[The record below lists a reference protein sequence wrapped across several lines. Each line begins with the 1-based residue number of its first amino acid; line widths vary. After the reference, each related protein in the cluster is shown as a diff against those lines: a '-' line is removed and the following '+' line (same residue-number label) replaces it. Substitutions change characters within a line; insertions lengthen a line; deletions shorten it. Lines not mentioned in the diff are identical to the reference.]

1 MFPIINIFGFKV
13 ASYGLINLIAFA
25 VGIITACFRAKKYE
39 ISPEQEFLMLIH
51 ALIGVIVGGKL
62 LYLISRLG
70 EIWDYKAIIFKNMNN
85 FTAYMEG
92 GFVFYGGLIGG
103 LTAAFMYCRYYKK
116 PAIRMIEISVPSIP
130 LMHGIGR
137 IGCFMAGCCY
147 GIPMKSKLS
156 VIYTNSI
163 AAPNGIPFFPIQ
175 LLEAGVN
182 FILFILLMVYAQ
194 KCRKPY
200 KMLGLYLVLYSIE
213 RFFLEFLRGDS
224 IRGIYGGMSLS
235 QWLSLF
241 ILLPIGVFLFSSR
254 HLKTKMQ

>member
-1 MFPIINIFGFKV
+1 MFPIIYIFGFKV

-25 VGIITACFRAKKYE
+25 VGIIIACSRAKKYE
-39 ISPEQEFLMLIH
+39 IPQEQEFLMLIH
-51 ALIGVIVGGKL
+51 ALIGAIVGGKL
-62 LYLISRLG
+62 LYLIPRLG
-70 EIWDYKAIIFKNMNN
+70 EMWNYKAIIFKDMNN

-103 LTAAFMYCRYYKK
+103 LTAAFLYCRYYKK

-147 GIPMKSKLS
+147 GIPVKSKLS
-156 VIYTNSI
+156 IIYTNSI
-163 AAPNGIPFFPIQ
+163 AAPNGIPLIPIQ
-175 LLEAGVN
+175 LLEAGLN
-182 FILFILLMVYAQ
+182 LILFILLMVYAQ

-200 KMLGLYLVLYSIE
+200 KMLGLYLSLYSIE

-224 IRGIYGGMSLS
+224 IRGIYWGMSLS

-241 ILLPIGVFLFSSR
+241 IILPIGAFLFSSR
-254 HLKTKMQ
+254 HLKAKT